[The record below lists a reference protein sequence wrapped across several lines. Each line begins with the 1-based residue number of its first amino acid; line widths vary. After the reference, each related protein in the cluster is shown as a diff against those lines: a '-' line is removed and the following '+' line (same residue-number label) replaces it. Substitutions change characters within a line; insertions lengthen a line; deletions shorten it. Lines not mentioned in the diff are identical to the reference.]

1 MQYPNQGGPPG
12 GMPQGGGMGGPPQ
25 PRQAGPQM
33 GGPPQQGGMSGG
45 GPDPMMMAQFRQS
58 QYNPASQVDA
68 LRQDLMRAQT
78 MGADPM
84 TIGRLQQELQLAER
98 KVQEFFAQKM
108 GQMSQQQGPGAIG
121 GRAGGMSQRDQNPY
135 LQMLLQAQLGMGGGG
150 IRGPGRPMQ

>member
-1 MQYPNQGGPPG
+1 
-12 GMPQGGGMGGPPQ
+12 MGGSAPP
-25 PRQAGPQM
+25 
-33 GGPPQQGGMSGG
+33 GGMSGG

-108 GQMSQQQGPGAIG
+108 GQMNQQQGPGAIG
-121 GRAGGMSQRDQNPY
+121 RRGGGGQSQMQQNPY
-135 LQMLLQAQLGMGGGG
+135 LAMLLQAQLGMGGGG
-150 IRGPGRPMQ
+150 GGGPR